1 MHRFSF
7 LLATQE
13 HSLVFPL
20 SSKVSVSSQLG
31 VGVGSTGA
39 GVAVGEE
46 TGDGVGLTCGGSVWH
61 VSHVTGQKSLNF
73 LHRFSF
79 FLATQE
85 HSLVFPLLSSKV
97 SGSSQPLAAKVGA
110 GVVGAEVGAGVGT
123 KVGAGEMVGA
133 GVGAQN
139 SIFSNFPKSE
149 R

>member
-1 MHRFSF
+1 MTGQKSLNFLHRFSF

-97 SGSSQPLAAKVGA
+97 SGSSQL
-110 GVVGAEVGAGVGT
+110 GAGVGLT
-123 KVGAGEMVGA
+123 GAPE
-133 GVGAQN
+133 
-139 SIFSNFPKSE
+139 KSTRIE
-149 R
+149 DASTSPS